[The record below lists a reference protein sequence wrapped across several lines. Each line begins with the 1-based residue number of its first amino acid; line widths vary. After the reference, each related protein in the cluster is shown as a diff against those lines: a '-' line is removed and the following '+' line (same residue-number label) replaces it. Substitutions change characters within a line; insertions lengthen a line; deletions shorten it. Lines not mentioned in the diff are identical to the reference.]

1 MKKIIA
7 TAAMLMS
14 INSYA
19 QSTIK
24 DTNYYNSLQWKTD
37 RSMQVYMDCTYT
49 LPSKPQRVKYVYRN
63 TQYNVFPYRNLGPVY
78 YPATYGLVYQIP
90 FTTRRHC
97 K

>member
-49 LPSKPQRVKYVYRN
+49 LPSTPQRVKYVYRN
-63 TQYNVFPYRNLGPVY
+63 TQYNVFPYRSFGPVY
-78 YPATYGLVYQIP
+78 QPITYGLTYHLPLMV
-90 FTTRRHC
+90 RMHC
-97 K
+97 R